1 MGVSLSCL
9 QYTNKK
15 VNKHPVHK
23 FKDIHTKEGNL
34 YVTVEMIY
42 QFLIFFLYQQFS
54 VTFILFT
61 DIMLFENV

>member
-9 QYTNKK
+9 QGTIKK
-15 VNKHPVHK
+15 VNKHTVHK
-23 FKDIHTKEGNL
+23 FKDTHTKEGNL

-54 VTFILFT
+54 VTLILFT